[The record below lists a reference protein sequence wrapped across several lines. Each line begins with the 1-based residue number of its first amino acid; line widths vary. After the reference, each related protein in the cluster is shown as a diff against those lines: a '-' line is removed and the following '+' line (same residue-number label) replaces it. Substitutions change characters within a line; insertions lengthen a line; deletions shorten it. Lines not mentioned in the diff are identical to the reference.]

1 MFSLFQNDKH
11 FLFCVGEADDE
22 VDRVLLFQ
30 AAITGYSP
38 LLLEINWNVE
48 ITFEKLLNS
57 AHSVI
62 VNIQKDP
69 SLPQRLQEANRLLPW
84 IKGISLKDN

>member
-1 MFSLFQNDKH
+1 MFSLFQKDEL

-84 IKGISLKDN
+84 IKGI